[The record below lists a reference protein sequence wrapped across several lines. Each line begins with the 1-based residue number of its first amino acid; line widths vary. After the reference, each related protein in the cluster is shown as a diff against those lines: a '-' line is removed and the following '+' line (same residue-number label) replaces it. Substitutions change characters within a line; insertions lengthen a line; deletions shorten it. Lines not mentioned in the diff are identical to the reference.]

1 MLTNYIK
8 IAIRNIR
15 KNKSFTAINIIGLAI
30 GMAGALMIMLWLH
43 NMLTM
48 DRYHE
53 KSDRLYVIS
62 NRDEDKGDK
71 YAWSATPKILGPSL
85 KEEFPD
91 IESYSRYSN
100 FHMFLTT
107 YQDKKL
113 KSQLA
118 FVDSGL
124 FEMFSFKFLSGDK
137 TGLLKDPNS
146 IVLTEKKAKD
156 LFGAEDPIGKTIKID
171 SINQVTVQAVI
182 KDIPTNSSFNFE
194 GLISW
199 EYGKKIGFY
208 DDNWANNSIK
218 TFILLKNGV
227 PLNQFNEKIKTFT
240 KDHINADK
248 GLVENSSSSN
258 VEIFAFPYKNAYLYN
273 NGKGGVY
280 ESGRIDLVRLFAWIG
295 GFILVVACINF
306 MNLSTAKSERRAKE
320 VGVRKVIGA
329 KKQSLIFQ
337 FLTESMLLSL
347 LAMLLAIILII
358 ITLPYFNEL
367 VSKNLSV
374 TFLTS
379 STWFY
384 FVGFALLTG
393 VLAGVYPAFFLS
405 SFKPIST
412 LKGKFKGK
420 SAGVSTRSILVVTQF
435 TLAIILIIAT
445 VIVSK
450 QIQHTKDRD
459 QGYNDD
465 GLLYTAIEGNIE
477 KNYLNIRN
485 DLLASQAVIAVS
497 KNMSPITDYYAS
509 GQGITSNLSTE
520 EDKRINYLWFSSDAH
535 AVKNLGFTL
544 VEGRDID
551 IYKFPTDSSAIVLDQ
566 SAVRNLKLEN
576 PIGSIIDGVGSKW
589 TVVGVIKDFIMES
602 PFGKTTPT
610 IILGANSWYDVIH
623 YRLNP
628 ARSTDDNLK
637 VIEAI
642 FNKYNPEYPFSYDF
656 IDKMFESKF
665 QETQTV
671 GTIARLFAGLTIFI
685 SCLGL
690 LALIASMA
698 ETRMKE
704 IAVRKVLGASVSQIT
719 ALLSLDFVKLVI
731 IAIIIASPIAWWTMN
746 NWLNDYEYR
755 ISIEWSYFI
764 VAGLAAILISLATIS
779 YQSIKAALA
788 NPVDSLRNE

>member
-8 IAIRNIR
+8 IAFRNLS
-15 KNKSFTAINIIGLAI
+15 KNKGFTAINIIGLAI
-30 GMAGALMIMLWLH
+30 GMAGALMIMIWLQ

-62 NRDEDKGDK
+62 NRDENKGDK
-71 YAWSATPKILGPSL
+71 FAWSATPKILGPSM

-107 YQDKKL
+107 YKDKKL

-124 FEMFSFKFLSGDK
+124 FDMFSFTFLSGDK

-156 LFGAEDPIGKTIKID
+156 LFGSENPIGRVIKID
-171 SINQVTVQAVI
+171 SINQVKVQAVI
-182 KDIPTNSSFNFE
+182 KDNPVNSSFNFE

-208 DDNWANNSIK
+208 DDNWGNNSIK

-227 PLNQFNEKIKTFT
+227 PLSRFNEKIKTFT
-240 KDHINADK
+240 RDHINNDK
-248 GLVENSSSSN
+248 SLVLNSSKSN
-258 VEIFAFPYKNAYLYN
+258 VEIFAFPYKNTYLYN

-280 ESGRIDLVRLFAWIG
+280 ESGRIDLVKLFAWIG

-329 KKQSLIFQ
+329 NKRSLIFQ
-337 FLTESMLLSL
+337 FLTESILISL
-347 LAMLLAIILII
+347 LAMLLTVIFII
-358 ITLPYFNEL
+358 IALPYFNEL
-367 VSKNLSV
+367 VSKNLSISL
-374 TFLTS
+374 LTGWTS
-379 STWFY
+379 LY
-384 FVGFALLTG
+384 FFGFALLTG

-412 LKGKFKGK
+412 LKGKFKGNSK
-420 SAGVSTRSILVVTQF
+420 GVNIRSILVVFQF

-445 VIVSK
+445 VVVSK

-465 GLLYTAIEGNIE
+465 GLLYTEIEGNIG

-509 GQGITSNLSTE
+509 GQGIISNLSTE
-520 EDKRINYLWFSSDAH
+520 EDKRINYLWFSSDAD

-551 IYKFPTDSSAIVLDQ
+551 IYKFPTDSSAIILDE

-576 PIGSIIDGVGSKW
+576 PIGSIIEGVGSKW

-602 PFGKTTPT
+602 PFGKTKPT
-610 IILGANSWYDVIH
+610 IILGPNSWYDVIH

-628 ARSTDDNLK
+628 AHTTIENLK
-637 VIEAI
+637 TIEAI
-642 FNKYNPEYPFSYDF
+642 FKKYNPEYPFSYHF

-665 QETQTV
+665 QETKAV
-671 GTIARLFAGLTIFI
+671 GTIAMLFAGLTIFI

-690 LALIASMA
+690 LALIAYMA
-698 ETRMKE
+698 EIRMKE
-704 IAVRKVLGASVSQIT
+704 IAVRKVLGASIPQIT
-719 ALLSLDFVKLVI
+719 SLLSLDFIKLVI
-731 IAIIIASPIAWWTMN
+731 IAILIASPIAWWIMN
-746 NWLNDYEYR
+746 NWLNDFEYR
-755 ISIEWSYFI
+755 INIEWYYFI
-764 VAGLAAILISLATIS
+764 FAGLGAILISLATIS

-788 NPVDSLRNE
+788 NPVDSLRDE